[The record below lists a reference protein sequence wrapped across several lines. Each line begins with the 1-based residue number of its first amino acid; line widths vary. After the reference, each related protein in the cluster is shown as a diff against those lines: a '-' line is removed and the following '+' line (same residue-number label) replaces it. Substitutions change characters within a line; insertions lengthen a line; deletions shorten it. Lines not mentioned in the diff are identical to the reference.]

1 MSWTNSNKPNTN
13 WSDGVG
19 YLLTQA
25 LGYLLLED
33 GGRILLDQSFNNKP
47 FTNWGL
53 SNKPT
58 TAWTNIS
65 K

>member
-1 MSWTNSNKPNTN
+1 MSWVNQNKPTTSWTDATKPSTT

-47 FTNWGL
+47 FTNWNNL
-53 SNKPT
+53 NK
-58 TAWTNIS
+58 
-65 K
+65 